1 MGFNRCIL
9 QNLESLQN
17 EFETI
22 GLESF
27 VKKYN
32 KYGAITGPSES
43 FRFLD
48 EKRKEY
54 ELQQVSLVDK
64 RKKT

>member
-9 QNLESLQN
+9 KGIENLQK

-32 KYGAITGPSES
+32 KYEAIAGPSES

-54 ELQQVSLVDK
+54 GIQQILKNVN
-64 RKKT
+64 